1 MKIKTALFLFMGMM
15 LTMFVGCRKADI
27 PRPYGYFRIDLPP
40 NQYKQ
45 YAPMGFPYSFDMND
59 ASTITERPAQNDKYW
74 IDITYPTLKA
84 TIYISYKPVNN
95 QLLELTEDTRK
106 IVYKHSVR
114 ADAISEYPFT
124 NRDKRVFG
132 ILYELNGNVA
142 SPIQFVLTDSVKHF
156 FRGAL
161 YFESTPN
168 SDSIAPVTQYVMKD
182 VARLMESFEWEAKG
196 DSKKKHLN

>member
-1 MKIKTALFLFMGMM
+1 MKIKTALLLFAGMM
-15 LTMFVGCRKADI
+15 LTLFVGCRKADI
-27 PRPYGYFRIDLPP
+27 PRPYGYFRIDLPH

-45 YAPMGFPYSFDMND
+45 YAPTGFPYSFDMNNT
-59 ASTITERPAQNDKYW
+59 SRITERPTPNDKYW
-74 IDITYPTLKA
+74 IDITYPALKA
-84 TIYISYKPVNN
+84 TIYISYKPVNK

-114 ADAISEYPFT
+114 ADAISEYPFA
-124 NRDKRVFG
+124 NGDKKVFG
-132 ILYELNGNVA
+132 ILYELSGNVA

-182 VARLMESFEWEAKG
+182 IARLMESFEWKVNE
-196 DSKKKHLN
+196 DSNEK